1 MMEILV
7 TAASKHGAT
16 AELATWLAEDL
27 RAAGLEATLLPPEA
41 VASIARFDAVV
52 LGSGVYAGHWLD
64 DAKHFA
70 RHYST
75 ELQAVPV
82 WIFSSGPIGEPLK
95 PDEVPVDVAEIETL
109 TKPVAHRI
117 LPGRI
122 DKARLGFGERA
133 ILAALRVPD
142 GDFRR
147 RDELEA
153 WAAEIATAL
162 RAETK
167 SVATAR

>member
-1 MMEILV
+1 MEILV
-7 TAASKHGAT
+7 TAASKRGAT
-16 AELATWLAEDL
+16 AELATWLADDL
-27 RAAGLEATLLPPEA
+27 RADGIEATLLPPEA
-41 VASIARFDAVV
+41 VASIARFGAVV

-64 DAKHFA
+64 EAKRFA
-70 RHYST
+70 RRYST

-95 PDEVPVDVAEIETL
+95 PDEIPVDVAEMQTL
-109 TKPVAHRI
+109 TNAVAHRI

-122 DKARLGFGERA
+122 DKTRLGFGERA

-142 GDFRR
+142 GDFRSP
-147 RDELEA
+147 DEVKA

-162 RAETK
+162 RAK
-167 SVATAR
+167 ATAVSTPG